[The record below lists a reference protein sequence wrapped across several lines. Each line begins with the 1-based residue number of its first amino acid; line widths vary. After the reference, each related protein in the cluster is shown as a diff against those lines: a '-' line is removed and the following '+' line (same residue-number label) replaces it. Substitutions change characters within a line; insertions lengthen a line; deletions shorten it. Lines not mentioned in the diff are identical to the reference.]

1 MLFRLERVGSGKPG
15 GALGVEQLDSS
26 VSEDRDQQIRPFDVL
41 GFEAQS
47 RLDEGLVQ
55 QPAASYARRGS
66 DDRASQ
72 QTDVCKFR
80 CSIGRSCDDYQMSRH
95 DGWSW
100 SFSLSSA
107 WRGTNQQPLVGGL
120 QEGTS
125 PGPSQAQVFDRWGVQ
140 TRAAWAAQKHAKLN
154 FVPTGHGQ
162 ARIERY
168 RRSVWPVVRNRPM
181 RMKRRYSRSSTNRCR
196 PR

>member
-1 MLFRLERVGSGKPG
+1 MLFRLERVGSGKPV

-41 GFEAQS
+41 RFEAQS
-47 RLDEGLVQ
+47 RLDEGFVQ

-95 DGWSW
+95 DGCPW

-107 WRGTNQQPLVGGL
+107 WRGANQQPLVGRL
-120 QEGTS
+120 
-125 PGPSQAQVFDRWGVQ
+125 
-140 TRAAWAAQKHAKLN
+140 
-154 FVPTGHGQ
+154 
-162 ARIERY
+162 
-168 RRSVWPVVRNRPM
+168 
-181 RMKRRYSRSSTNRCR
+181 
-196 PR
+196 